1 MQENQDRTIIP
12 LKRVIGLPTCI
23 LLVAGIM
30 IGSGAFKKITA
41 MSRSLGNEHYIL
53 LVWIIAGVIT
63 ICGAFLFSGLT
74 SMTKE
79 TGGIYEY
86 LRLIYGEFVA
96 FLLGWT
102 YFTIVGS
109 GAIAALAFVF
119 SQSVDALLHFP
130 VLVPGLSN
138 ISISHFIYPFEG
150 LAVKLLAMF
159 TIVLLTWLNIL
170 GIKNAGKLN
179 SIVTIAK
186 ILGILL
192 LIVAGVFYVRDPSLA
207 LSNNIYV
214 HPLRGAALFSGFFA
228 ATLSALWA
236 YDGWAN
242 ITFVTGEIKNPERN
256 LPYAIVGGVGIAI
269 LLYVLLNYI
278 YMKVLPISVLANIP
292 DNKIA
297 AAVVADTLIGR
308 VGSSLIAL
316 LILICTFGAL
326 NGCIISYPRIYFRM
340 AQENVF
346 FKKAAWVHPKF
357 NTPYIAL
364 IYSAAW
370 SCWLVFTG
378 TFDRITD
385 LVIFSSYL
393 FLGLTAIGLI
403 KMKRNGKITKRVIG
417 YPVLPWIIIVFS
429 TILLLNTII
438 VQTKSTL
445 IGILLMASGI
455 PFFFWFRKRAGLKA
469 ERGTHNA

>member
-1 MQENQDRTIIP
+1 MQENRDRTIIP
-12 LKRVIGLPTCI
+12 LKRVLGLPTSI

-41 MSRSLGNEHYIL
+41 MSKSLGNEHYIL
-53 LVWIIAGVIT
+53 FVWIVAGIIT

-74 SMTKE
+74 GLTKE

-102 YFTIVGS
+102 YFAVVGS

-119 SQSVDALLHFP
+119 SQSADALFHFP
-130 VLVPGLSN
+130 PVLSEFKD
-138 ISISHFIYPFEG
+138 ISLGHFIFPFDG
-150 LAVKLLAMF
+150 FTVKLLAIV
-159 TIVLLTWLNIL
+159 TIVLLTMLNIL
-170 GIKNAGKLN
+170 GIKKAGKLN
-179 SIVTIAK
+179 SVVTIAK
-186 ILGILL
+186 IIGILL
-192 LIVAGVFYVRDPSLA
+192 LIVAGVFYERGTSIVIHDRIPL
-207 LSNNIYV
+207 
-214 HPLRGAALFSGFFA
+214 HPLHGAALFSGFFA

-256 LPYAIVGGVGIAI
+256 LPFAIIGGVGIAI
-269 LLYVLLNYI
+269 TLYVLLNYV
-278 YMKVLPISVLANIP
+278 YMKVLPVNELAVIP

-297 AAVVADTLIGR
+297 AAVVANTLIGSL
-308 VGSSLIAL
+308 GASLIAV

-340 AQENVF
+340 SQEKVF
-346 FKKAAWVHPKF
+346 FKKAAWVHPNFK
-357 NTPYIAL
+357 TPYIAL
-364 IYSAAW
+364 IYSASW
-370 SCWLVFTG
+370 SCVLVFTG

-417 YPVLPWIIIVFS
+417 YPVIPWIIILFS
-429 TILLLNTII
+429 TTLLLNTII
-438 VQTKSTL
+438 VQAKSTMIGVVL
-445 IGILLMASGI
+445 IASGI
-455 PFFFWFRKRAGLKA
+455 PFYYWFKKGVKRKA
-469 ERGTHNA
+469 

>member
-12 LKRVIGLPTCI
+12 LKRVIGLPTSI

-41 MSRSLGNEHYIL
+41 MSKSLGNEHYIL
-53 LVWIIAGVIT
+53 WVWIVAGLIT

-86 LRLIYGEFVA
+86 LRLMYGEFVA

-102 YFTIVGS
+102 YFTVVGS
-109 GAIAALAFVF
+109 GAIAALSFVF
-119 SQSVDALLHFP
+119 SQSVDALIHFP
-130 VLVPGLSN
+130 VLLPGLRD
-138 ISISHFIYPFEG
+138 ISIGHFIFPFDG
-150 LAVKLLAMF
+150 FAVKLIAMF
-159 TIVLLTWLNIL
+159 TIGLLTWLNIL
-170 GIKNAGKLN
+170 GIRNAGILN
-179 SIVTIAK
+179 SVVTIAK
-186 ILGILL
+186 IFGIFL
-192 LIVAGVFYVRDPSLA
+192 LIVAGVFYVRDPSIVFNDNL
-207 LSNNIYV
+207 
-214 HPLRGAALFSGFFA
+214 PLQSLKGVSLFSGFFA

-256 LPYAIVGGVGIAI
+256 LPYAIMGGVGIAI
-269 LLYVLLNYI
+269 ILYVMLNYI
-278 YMKVLPISVLANIP
+278 YMKVLPVNVLAVIP

-297 AAVVADTLIGR
+297 AAVVAYTLIGKL
-308 VGSSLIAL
+308 GASLIAI

-340 AQENVF
+340 AQEKVF
-346 FKKAAWVHPKF
+346 FRKAAWVHPNFK
-357 NTPYIAL
+357 TPYVAL
-364 IYSAAW
+364 IYSAVW
-370 SCWLVFTG
+370 SCVLVFTG

-393 FLGLTAIGLI
+393 FLGLSAVGLI
-403 KMKRNGKITKRVIG
+403 KMKRAGKITKRVIG
-417 YPVLPWIIIVFS
+417 YPVLPWIIILFS
-429 TILLLNTII
+429 TTLLINTII
-438 VQTKSTL
+438 VQGKSTL
-445 IGILLMASGI
+445 IGIFLMASGI
-455 PFFFWFRKRAGLKA
+455 PFYFWIKKRSTL
-469 ERGTHNA
+469 NA